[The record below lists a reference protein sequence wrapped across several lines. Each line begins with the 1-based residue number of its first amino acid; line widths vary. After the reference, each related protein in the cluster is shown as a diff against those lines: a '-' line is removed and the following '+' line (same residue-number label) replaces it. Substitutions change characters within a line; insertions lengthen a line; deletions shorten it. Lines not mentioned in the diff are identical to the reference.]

1 MNKTSVFISHIQEES
16 SMAAILGESLSD
28 AFLGAV
34 EVFAS
39 SNVASIAAGDDWL
52 NGIKNALRTADIEI
66 VLLSPLSIKRPWVN
80 FEAGAAW
87 IRGITILPV
96 CHSGLRPSD
105 LAMPLCLIQ
114 AVEASQEAKLDQLFA
129 RVASHLKINKP
140 KVALSRLVRRVK
152 ALEQDYGPRPV
163 PPTWTVRSPDVSQE
177 GRLIGSWEGEACD
190 IQVPGFMPL
199 DLKCSYKLRLE
210 LRQEG
215 QKVCGELSVHV
226 NERDHTANIRM
237 ELINV
242 AGDNFT
248 FTYRILQANATQFGI
263 MMFQLLPLGDTMN
276 GYFLTNKAFEP
287 KLAAGTVQMKRV

>member
-1 MNKTSVFISHIQEES
+1 
-16 SMAAILGESLSD
+16 MAAILKESLSE

-39 SNVASIAAGDDWL
+39 SNVASITAGDDWL
-52 NGIKNALRTADIEI
+52 SGIKNALRTADIEI
-66 VLLSPLSIKRPWVN
+66 VLLSPLSILRPWVN

-87 IRGITILPV
+87 VRGITILPL

-114 AVEASQEAKLDQLFA
+114 AAEASQEAGLDQLFA
-129 RVASHLKINKP
+129 RVALHLKVNKP
-140 KVALSRLVRRVK
+140 RVPLSRLVRKVK
-152 ALEQDYGPRPV
+152 ALEQDYSSRLA
-163 PPTWTVRSPDVSQE
+163 PPTWTLRSPDVSLE
-177 GRLIGSWEGEACD
+177 GRLIGTWEGEACD

-199 DLKCSYKLRLE
+199 DLKCSYKLSLR
-210 LRQEG
+210 LRQEVH
-215 QKVCGELSVHV
+215 KVCGELSAHV
-226 NERDHTANIRM
+226 NERGRTANMRM

-248 FTYRILQANATQFGI
+248 FTYRLLQANATQFGI
-263 MMFQLLPLGDTMN
+263 MMFQLLPLGDTMS

-287 KLAAGTVQMKRV
+287 RLAAGTIQLNRV